1 MKKKFE
7 LANLSKN
14 LLYCV
19 CFSICALN
27 LTACDDDDENGTQ
40 GNGPA
45 PIGIPSSVVDG
56 VRATSMSGVD
66 VTYNED
72 GTIKEAEVD
81 GNTLVFNYASSRA
94 IKVDPIRS
102 LISITSSERESE
114 RWIASDFAFNTSG
127 FVTAY
132 KLKYTDT
139 DPEFREEM
147 NIAYTVNYNA
157 DGQMQKI
164 SMKTDGKDDEG
175 PYSKSSEINYT
186 YNNKVLEK
194 IETKSNNITYCSQTY
209 EYTQAIKNT
218 YNAMLLLLL
227 PEELASDD
235 CVFNVFAITGY
246 LGNAGANLPT
256 AMTIKYT
263 YPEDSS
269 ENSTERYNL
278 SYTLNENKAIASY
291 TLSRYGETMTFP
303 CDWTNF

>member
-7 LANLSKN
+7 LANLSKS

-114 RWIASDFAFNTSG
+114 RWIASDFTFNTSG

-139 DPEFREEM
+139 DPDFREEM
-147 NIAYTVNYNA
+147 NIAYTFNYNA

-164 SMKTDGKDDEG
+164 SMKVDGKDDEG
-175 PYSKSSEINYT
+175 SYSESGEINYT

-194 IETKSNNITYCSQTY
+194 IEAKSKNITCSQTY

-218 YNAMLLLLL
+218 YNAMPLLLL
-227 PEELASDD
+227 PEALASDD

-256 AMTIKYT
+256 AMTIKNT
-263 YPEDSS
+263 DLEDPS

-278 SYTLNENKAIASY
+278 SYTLNENNAISSY

>member
-1 MKKKFE
+1 
-7 LANLSKN
+7 
-14 LLYCV
+14 
-19 CFSICALN
+19 
-27 LTACDDDDENGTQ
+27 
-40 GNGPA
+40 
-45 PIGIPSSVVDG
+45 
-56 VRATSMSGVD
+56 MSGVD

-114 RWIASDFAFNTSG
+114 RWIASDFTFNTSG

-147 NIAYTVNYNA
+147 NIAYTFNYNA

-175 PYSKSSEINYT
+175 SYSESGEINYT

-194 IETKSNNITYCSQTY
+194 IEAKSKNVTCSQTY

-218 YNAMLLLLL
+218 YNAMPLLLL

-256 AMTIKYT
+256 AMTIKNT
-263 YPEDSS
+263 DLEDPS

-278 SYTLNENKAIASY
+278 SYTLNENNAISSY

>member
-7 LANLSKN
+7 LENLSKS
-14 LLYCV
+14 LLYCF
-19 CFSICALN
+19 CISICALN

-139 DPEFREEM
+139 DPDFREEM
-147 NIAYTVNYNA
+147 NTIYTFNYNA
-157 DGQMQKI
+157 DGQLQKI
-164 SMKTDGKDDEG
+164 SMRTDGKGDEG
-175 PYSKSSEINYT
+175 PYSESSEINYT

-194 IETKSNNITYCSQTY
+194 IETKSNNVTYYSQTY

-218 YNAMLLLLL
+218 YNAMPLLLL

-246 LGNAGANLPT
+246 LGNAGASLPT
-256 AMTIKYT
+256 AMTIKSID
-263 YPEDSS
+263 PEDSS

-278 SYTLNENKAIASY
+278 SYTFNENKAISSY

>member
-7 LANLSKN
+7 LANLSKS

-45 PIGIPSSVVDG
+45 PIGIPSSVIDG

-139 DPEFREEM
+139 DPDFREEM
-147 NIAYTVNYNA
+147 NIAYTFNYNA

-164 SMKTDGKDDEG
+164 SMKVDGKDDEG
-175 PYSKSSEINYT
+175 SYSESGEINYT

-194 IETKSNNITYCSQTY
+194 IEAKSKNITCSQTY

-218 YNAMLLLLL
+218 YNAMPLLLL
-227 PEELASDD
+227 PEALASDD

-256 AMTIKYT
+256 AMTIKNT
-263 YPEDSS
+263 DLEDPS

-278 SYTLNENKAIASY
+278 SYTLNENKAISSY
-291 TLSRYGETMTFP
+291 TLSGYGETMTFP

>member
-7 LANLSKN
+7 LANLSKS

-127 FVTAY
+127 VVTAY

-139 DPEFREEM
+139 DPDFREEM
-147 NIAYTVNYNA
+147 NIAYTFNYNA

-164 SMKTDGKDDEG
+164 SMKVDGKDDEG
-175 PYSKSSEINYT
+175 SYSESGEINYT

-194 IETKSNNITYCSQTY
+194 IEAKSKNITCSQTY

-218 YNAMLLLLL
+218 YNAMPLLLL
-227 PEELASDD
+227 PEALASDD

-256 AMTIKYT
+256 AMTIKNT
-263 YPEDSS
+263 DLEDPS

-278 SYTLNENKAIASY
+278 SYTLNENKAISSY
-291 TLSRYGETMTFP
+291 TLSGYGETMTFP

>member
-7 LANLSKN
+7 LANLSKS

-27 LTACDDDDENGTQ
+27 LTACDDDDENGMQ

-139 DPEFREEM
+139 DPDFREEM
-147 NIAYTVNYNA
+147 NIAYTFNYNA

-164 SMKTDGKDDEG
+164 SMKVDGKDDEG
-175 PYSKSSEINYT
+175 SYSESGEINYT

-194 IETKSNNITYCSQTY
+194 IEAKSKNITCSQTY

-218 YNAMLLLLL
+218 YNAMPLLLL
-227 PEELASDD
+227 PEALASDD

-256 AMTIKYT
+256 AMTIKNT
-263 YPEDSS
+263 DLEDPS

-278 SYTLNENKAIASY
+278 SYTLNENKAISSY
-291 TLSRYGETMTFP
+291 TLSGYGETMTFP

>member
-1 MKKKFE
+1 MKKKFK
-7 LANLSKN
+7 LANLSKS
-14 LLYCV
+14 LLYCF
-19 CFSICALN
+19 CISICALN

-45 PIGIPSSVVDG
+45 PIGIPSSVIDG

-139 DPEFREEM
+139 DPDFREEM
-147 NIAYTVNYNA
+147 NIAYTFNYNA

-164 SMKTDGKDDEG
+164 SMKVDGKDDEG
-175 PYSKSSEINYT
+175 SYSESGEINYT

-194 IETKSNNITYCSQTY
+194 IEAKSKNITCSQTY

-218 YNAMLLLLL
+218 YNAMPLLLL
-227 PEELASDD
+227 PEALASDD

-256 AMTIKYT
+256 AMTIKNT
-263 YPEDSS
+263 DPEDPS

-278 SYTLNENKAIASY
+278 SYTLNENKAISSY
-291 TLSRYGETMTFP
+291 TLSGYGETMTFP

>member
-7 LANLSKN
+7 LANLSKS

-56 VRATSMSGVD
+56 VRATSMSSVD

-139 DPEFREEM
+139 DPDFREEM
-147 NIAYTVNYNA
+147 NIAYTFNYNA

-164 SMKTDGKDDEG
+164 SMKVDGKDDEG
-175 PYSKSSEINYT
+175 SYSESGEINYT

-194 IETKSNNITYCSQTY
+194 IEAKSKNITCSQTY

-218 YNAMLLLLL
+218 YNAMPLLLL
-227 PEELASDD
+227 PEALASDD

-256 AMTIKYT
+256 AMTIKNT
-263 YPEDSS
+263 DLEDPS

-278 SYTLNENKAIASY
+278 SYTLNENKAISSY
-291 TLSRYGETMTFP
+291 TLSGYGETMTFP

>member
-19 CFSICALN
+19 YFSICALN

-45 PIGIPSSVVDG
+45 PIGIPSSVIDG

-139 DPEFREEM
+139 DPDFREEM
-147 NIAYTVNYNA
+147 NIAYTFNYNA

-164 SMKTDGKDDEG
+164 SMKVDGKDDEG
-175 PYSKSSEINYT
+175 SYSESGEINYT

-194 IETKSNNITYCSQTY
+194 IEAKSKNITCSQTY
-209 EYTQAIKNT
+209 EYTKAIKNP
-218 YNAMLLLLL
+218 YNAMPLLLL
-227 PEELASDD
+227 PEALASDD

-256 AMTIKYT
+256 AMTIKNT
-263 YPEDSS
+263 DLEDPS

-278 SYTLNENKAIASY
+278 SYTLNKNKAISSY
-291 TLSRYGETMTFP
+291 TLSGYGETMTFP

>member
-7 LANLSKN
+7 LANLSKS

-139 DPEFREEM
+139 DPDFREEM
-147 NIAYTVNYNA
+147 NIAYTFNYNA

-164 SMKTDGKDDEG
+164 SMKVDGKDDEG
-175 PYSKSSEINYT
+175 SYSESGEINYT

-194 IETKSNNITYCSQTY
+194 IEAKSKNITCSQTY

-218 YNAMLLLLL
+218 YNAMPLLLL
-227 PEELASDD
+227 PEALASDD

-256 AMTIKYT
+256 AMTIKNT
-263 YPEDSS
+263 DLEDPS

-278 SYTLNENKAIASY
+278 SYTLNENKAISSY

>member
-7 LANLSKN
+7 LANLSKS

-139 DPEFREEM
+139 DPDFREEM
-147 NIAYTVNYNA
+147 NIAYTFNYNA

-164 SMKTDGKDDEG
+164 SMKVDGKDDEG
-175 PYSKSSEINYT
+175 SYSESGEINYT

-194 IETKSNNITYCSQTY
+194 IEAKSKNITCSQTY

-218 YNAMLLLLL
+218 YNAMPLLLL
-227 PEELASDD
+227 PEALASDD

-256 AMTIKYT
+256 AMTIKNT
-263 YPEDSS
+263 DLEDPS

-278 SYTLNENKAIASY
+278 SYTLNENKAISSY
-291 TLSRYGETMTFP
+291 TLSGYGETMTFP

>member
-7 LANLSKN
+7 LANLSKS

-139 DPEFREEM
+139 DPDFREEM
-147 NIAYTVNYNA
+147 NIAYTFNYNA

-164 SMKTDGKDDEG
+164 SMKVDGKDDEG
-175 PYSKSSEINYT
+175 SYSESGEINYT

-194 IETKSNNITYCSQTY
+194 IEAKSKNITCSQTY

-218 YNAMLLLLL
+218 YNAMPLLLL
-227 PEELASDD
+227 PEALASYD

-256 AMTIKYT
+256 AMTIKNT
-263 YPEDSS
+263 DLEDPS

-278 SYTLNENKAIASY
+278 SYTLNENKAISSY
-291 TLSRYGETMTFP
+291 TLSGYGETMTFP

>member
-7 LANLSKN
+7 LANLSKS

-40 GNGPA
+40 GNNPA
-45 PIGIPSSVVDG
+45 SIGIPSSVVDG

-139 DPEFREEM
+139 DPDFREEM
-147 NIAYTVNYNA
+147 NIAYTFNYNA

-164 SMKTDGKDDEG
+164 SMKVDGKDDEG
-175 PYSKSSEINYT
+175 SYSESGEINYT

-194 IETKSNNITYCSQTY
+194 IEAKSKNITCSQTY

-218 YNAMLLLLL
+218 YNAMPLLLL
-227 PEELASDD
+227 PEALASDD

-256 AMTIKYT
+256 AMTIKNT
-263 YPEDSS
+263 DLEDPS

-278 SYTLNENKAIASY
+278 SYTLNENKAISSY
-291 TLSRYGETMTFP
+291 TLSGYGETMTFP

>member
-19 CFSICALN
+19 YFSICALN

-45 PIGIPSSVVDG
+45 PIGIPSSVIDG

-139 DPEFREEM
+139 DPDFREEM
-147 NIAYTVNYNA
+147 NIAYTFNYNA

-164 SMKTDGKDDEG
+164 SMKVDGKDDEG
-175 PYSKSSEINYT
+175 SYSESGEINYT

-194 IETKSNNITYCSQTY
+194 IEAKSKNITRSQTY

-218 YNAMLLLLL
+218 YNAMPLLLL
-227 PEELASDD
+227 PEALASDD

-256 AMTIKYT
+256 AMTIKNT
-263 YPEDSS
+263 DLEDPS

-278 SYTLNENKAIASY
+278 SYTLNKNKAISSY
-291 TLSRYGETMTFP
+291 TLSGYGETMTFP

>member
-1 MKKKFE
+1 M
-7 LANLSKN
+7 
-14 LLYCV
+14 LYCV

-27 LTACDDDDENGTQ
+27 LTACDDDDENGMQ

-114 RWIASDFAFNTSG
+114 RWIASDFTFNTSG

-147 NIAYTVNYNA
+147 NIAYTFNYNA

-175 PYSKSSEINYT
+175 SYSESGEINYT

-194 IETKSNNITYCSQTY
+194 IEAKSKNVTCSQTY

-218 YNAMLLLLL
+218 YNAMPLLLL

-256 AMTIKYT
+256 AMTIKNT
-263 YPEDSS
+263 DLEDPS

-278 SYTLNENKAIASY
+278 SYTLNENNAISSY

>member
-7 LANLSKN
+7 LANLSKS
-14 LLYCV
+14 LLN
-19 CFSICALN
+19 CFCISICALN

-45 PIGIPSSVVDG
+45 PIGIPSSVIDG

-114 RWIASDFAFNTSG
+114 RWIASDFTFNTSG

-139 DPEFREEM
+139 DPDFREEM
-147 NIAYTVNYNA
+147 NIAYTFNYNA

-164 SMKTDGKDDEG
+164 SMKVDGKDDEG
-175 PYSKSSEINYT
+175 SYSESGEINYT

-194 IETKSNNITYCSQTY
+194 IEAKSKNVTCSQTY

-218 YNAMLLLLL
+218 YNAMPLLLL
-227 PEELASDD
+227 PEALASDD

-256 AMTIKYT
+256 AMTIKNT
-263 YPEDSS
+263 DLEDPS

-278 SYTLNENKAIASY
+278 SYTLNENKAISSY
-291 TLSRYGETMTFP
+291 TLSGYGETMTFP

>member
-7 LANLSKN
+7 LANLSKS

-56 VRATSMSGVD
+56 VHATSMSGVD

-139 DPEFREEM
+139 DPDFREEM
-147 NIAYTVNYNA
+147 NIAYTFNYNA

-164 SMKTDGKDDEG
+164 SMKVDGKDDEG
-175 PYSKSSEINYT
+175 SYSESGEINYT

-194 IETKSNNITYCSQTY
+194 IEAKSKNITCSQTY

-218 YNAMLLLLL
+218 YNAMPLLLL
-227 PEELASDD
+227 PEALASDD

-256 AMTIKYT
+256 AMTIKNT
-263 YPEDSS
+263 DLEDPS

-278 SYTLNENKAIASY
+278 SYTLNENKAISSY
-291 TLSRYGETMTFP
+291 TLSGYGETMTFP

>member
-27 LTACDDDDENGTQ
+27 LTACDDDDENGMQ

-114 RWIASDFAFNTSG
+114 RWIASDFTFNTSG

-147 NIAYTVNYNA
+147 NIAYTFNYNA

-175 PYSKSSEINYT
+175 SYSESGEINYT

-194 IETKSNNITYCSQTY
+194 IEAKAKTSPAAKPMNIPRQ
-209 EYTQAIKNT
+209 
-218 YNAMLLLLL
+218 
-227 PEELASDD
+227 
-235 CVFNVFAITGY
+235 
-246 LGNAGANLPT
+246 
-256 AMTIKYT
+256 
-263 YPEDSS
+263 
-269 ENSTERYNL
+269 
-278 SYTLNENKAIASY
+278 
-291 TLSRYGETMTFP
+291 
-303 CDWTNF
+303 

>member
-7 LANLSKN
+7 LANLSKS

-45 PIGIPSSVVDG
+45 PIGIPSSVIDG

-139 DPEFREEM
+139 DPDFREEM
-147 NIAYTVNYNA
+147 NIAYTFNYNA

-164 SMKTDGKDDEG
+164 SMKVDGKDDEG
-175 PYSKSSEINYT
+175 SYSESGEINYT

-194 IETKSNNITYCSQTY
+194 IEAKSKNIICSQTY

-218 YNAMLLLLL
+218 YNAMPLLLL
-227 PEELASDD
+227 PEALASDD

-256 AMTIKYT
+256 AMTIKNT
-263 YPEDSS
+263 DLEDPS

-278 SYTLNENKAIASY
+278 SYTLNENKAISSY
-291 TLSRYGETMTFP
+291 TLSGYGETMTFP

>member
-1 MKKKFE
+1 M
-7 LANLSKN
+7 
-14 LLYCV
+14 
-19 CFSICALN
+19 N

-45 PIGIPSSVVDG
+45 PIGIPSSVIDG

-139 DPEFREEM
+139 DPDFREEM
-147 NIAYTVNYNA
+147 NIAYTFNYNA

-164 SMKTDGKDDEG
+164 SMKVDGKDDEG
-175 PYSKSSEINYT
+175 SYSESGEINYT

-194 IETKSNNITYCSQTY
+194 
-209 EYTQAIKNT
+209 
-218 YNAMLLLLL
+218 
-227 PEELASDD
+227 
-235 CVFNVFAITGY
+235 
-246 LGNAGANLPT
+246 
-256 AMTIKYT
+256 
-263 YPEDSS
+263 
-269 ENSTERYNL
+269 
-278 SYTLNENKAIASY
+278 
-291 TLSRYGETMTFP
+291 
-303 CDWTNF
+303 

>member
-7 LANLSKN
+7 LANLSKS

-139 DPEFREEM
+139 DPDFREEM
-147 NIAYTVNYNA
+147 NIAYTFNYNA

-164 SMKTDGKDDEG
+164 SMKVDGKDDEG
-175 PYSKSSEINYT
+175 SYSESGEINYT

-194 IETKSNNITYCSQTY
+194 IEAKSKNITCSQTY

-218 YNAMLLLLL
+218 YNAMPLLLL
-227 PEELASDD
+227 PEALASDD
-235 CVFNVFAITGY
+235 CAFNVFAITGY

-256 AMTIKYT
+256 AMTIKNT
-263 YPEDSS
+263 DLEDPS

-278 SYTLNENKAIASY
+278 SYTLNENKAISSY
-291 TLSRYGETMTFP
+291 TLSGYGETMTFP

>member
-1 MKKKFE
+1 M
-7 LANLSKN
+7 
-14 LLYCV
+14 
-19 CFSICALN
+19 
-27 LTACDDDDENGTQ
+27 
-40 GNGPA
+40 
-45 PIGIPSSVVDG
+45 SV
-56 VRATSMSGVD
+56 VD

-139 DPEFREEM
+139 DPDFREEM
-147 NIAYTVNYNA
+147 NIAYTFNYNA

-164 SMKTDGKDDEG
+164 SMKVDGKDDEG
-175 PYSKSSEINYT
+175 SYSESGEINYT

-194 IETKSNNITYCSQTY
+194 IEAKSKNITCSQTY

-218 YNAMLLLLL
+218 YNAMPLLLL
-227 PEELASDD
+227 PEALASDD

-256 AMTIKYT
+256 AMTIKNT
-263 YPEDSS
+263 DLEDPS

-278 SYTLNENKAIASY
+278 SYTLNKNKAISSY
-291 TLSRYGETMTFP
+291 TLSGYGETMTFP

>member
-7 LANLSKN
+7 LANLSKS

-139 DPEFREEM
+139 DPDFREEM
-147 NIAYTVNYNA
+147 NIAYTFNYNA

-175 PYSKSSEINYT
+175 SYSESGEINYT

-194 IETKSNNITYCSQTY
+194 IEAKSKNITCSQTY

-218 YNAMLLLLL
+218 YNAMPLLLL

-256 AMTIKYT
+256 AMTIKNT
-263 YPEDSS
+263 DLEDPS

-278 SYTLNENKAIASY
+278 SYTLNENKAISSY
-291 TLSRYGETMTFP
+291 TLSGYGETMTFP

>member
-7 LANLSKN
+7 LANLSKS

-19 CFSICALN
+19 CFSIYALN

-139 DPEFREEM
+139 DPDFREEM
-147 NIAYTVNYNA
+147 NIAYTFNYNA

-164 SMKTDGKDDEG
+164 SMKVDGKDDEG
-175 PYSKSSEINYT
+175 SYSESGEINYT

-194 IETKSNNITYCSQTY
+194 IEAKSKNITCSQTY

-218 YNAMLLLLL
+218 YNAMPLLLL
-227 PEELASDD
+227 PEALASDD

-256 AMTIKYT
+256 AMTIKNT
-263 YPEDSS
+263 DLEDPS

-278 SYTLNENKAIASY
+278 SYTLNENKAISSY
-291 TLSRYGETMTFP
+291 TLSGYGETMTFP

>member
-7 LANLSKN
+7 LANLSKS

-114 RWIASDFAFNTSG
+114 RWIASDFTFNTSG

-139 DPEFREEM
+139 DFREEM
-147 NIAYTVNYNA
+147 NIAYTFNYNA

-164 SMKTDGKDDEG
+164 SMKVEGKDDEG
-175 PYSKSSEINYT
+175 SYSESGEINYT

-194 IETKSNNITYCSQTY
+194 IETKSYNITCSQTY

-218 YNAMLLLLL
+218 YNAMPLLLL

-263 YPEDSS
+263 YPEEDSS

-291 TLSRYGETMTFP
+291 TLSGYGETMTFP

>member
-1 MKKKFE
+1 MKKKFK
-7 LANLSKN
+7 LANLSKS
-14 LLYCV
+14 LLYCF
-19 CFSICALN
+19 CISICALN

-45 PIGIPSSVVDG
+45 PIGIPSSVIDG

-72 GTIKEAEVD
+72 GTNKEAEVD

-139 DPEFREEM
+139 DPDFREEM
-147 NIAYTVNYNA
+147 NIAYTFNYNA

-164 SMKTDGKDDEG
+164 SMKVDGKDDEG
-175 PYSKSSEINYT
+175 SYSESGEINYT

-194 IETKSNNITYCSQTY
+194 IEAKSKNITCSQTY

-218 YNAMLLLLL
+218 YNAMPLLLL
-227 PEELASDD
+227 PEALASDD

-256 AMTIKYT
+256 AMTIKNT
-263 YPEDSS
+263 DPEDPS

-278 SYTLNENKAIASY
+278 SYTLNENKAISSY
-291 TLSRYGETMTFP
+291 TLSGYGETMTFP

>member
-45 PIGIPSSVVDG
+45 PIGIPSSVIDG

-139 DPEFREEM
+139 DPDFREEM
-147 NIAYTVNYNA
+147 NIAYTFNYNA

-164 SMKTDGKDDEG
+164 SMKVDGKDDEG
-175 PYSKSSEINYT
+175 SYSESGEINYT

-194 IETKSNNITYCSQTY
+194 IEAKSKNITCSQTY

-218 YNAMLLLLL
+218 PASSPGSAGFGRLRIQRLCHNWLSGKCRCKPAHRNDYQKHR
-227 PEELASDD
+227 PGGSEREL
-235 CVFNVFAITGY
+235 N
-246 LGNAGANLPT
+246 
-256 AMTIKYT
+256 
-263 YPEDSS
+263 
-269 ENSTERYNL
+269 R
-278 SYTLNENKAIASY
+278 TL
-291 TLSRYGETMTFP
+291 
-303 CDWTNF
+303 

>member
-19 CFSICALN
+19 YFSICALN

-45 PIGIPSSVVDG
+45 PIGIPSSVIDG

-139 DPEFREEM
+139 DPDFREEM
-147 NIAYTVNYNA
+147 NIAYTFNYNA

-164 SMKTDGKDDEG
+164 SMKVDGKDDEG
-175 PYSKSSEINYT
+175 SYSESGEINYT

-194 IETKSNNITYCSQTY
+194 IEAKSKNITCSQTY

-218 YNAMLLLLL
+218 YNAMPLLLL
-227 PEELASDD
+227 PEALASDD

-256 AMTIKYT
+256 AMTIKNT
-263 YPEDSS
+263 DLEDPS

-278 SYTLNENKAIASY
+278 SYTLNKNKAISSY
-291 TLSRYGETMTFP
+291 TLSGYGETMTFP

>member
-7 LANLSKN
+7 LENLSKS
-14 LLYCV
+14 LLYCF
-19 CFSICALN
+19 CISICALN

-45 PIGIPSSVVDG
+45 PIGIPSSVIDG

-139 DPEFREEM
+139 DPDFREEM
-147 NIAYTVNYNA
+147 NIAYTFNYNA

-164 SMKTDGKDDEG
+164 SMKVDGKDDEG
-175 PYSKSSEINYT
+175 SYSESGEINYT

-194 IETKSNNITYCSQTY
+194 IEAKSKNITCSQTY

-218 YNAMLLLLL
+218 YNAMPLLLL
-227 PEELASDD
+227 PEALASDD

-256 AMTIKYT
+256 AMTIKNT
-263 YPEDSS
+263 DLEDPS

-278 SYTLNENKAIASY
+278 SYTLNENKAISSY
-291 TLSRYGETMTFP
+291 TLSGYGETMTFP

>member
-7 LANLSKN
+7 LANLSKS

-139 DPEFREEM
+139 DPDFREEM
-147 NIAYTVNYNA
+147 NIAYTFNYNA

-164 SMKTDGKDDEG
+164 SMKVDGKDDEG
-175 PYSKSSEINYT
+175 SYSESGEINYT

-194 IETKSNNITYCSQTY
+194 IETKSNNITCSQTY

-218 YNAMLLLLL
+218 YNAMPLLLL
-227 PEELASDD
+227 PEALASDD

-256 AMTIKYT
+256 AMTIKNT
-263 YPEDSS
+263 DLEDPS

-278 SYTLNENKAIASY
+278 SYTLNENKAISSY
-291 TLSRYGETMTFP
+291 TLSGYGETMTFP